1 MQFSKLDQYQDNQ
14 GAICLRFYF
23 DQEYETEAPQ
33 THYIKIGD
41 ITGKLFLSCSLTG
54 GYYESLWSPSQQQS
68 QLIISECC
76 KLVGGEE
83 NLRKLI
89 KQGQPTNTGI
99 TLAIADNT
107 GGVQWV
113 GKSAQAVTA

>member
-14 GAICLRFYF
+14 GDICLRFYF
-23 DQEYETEAPQ
+23 DQDYETEAPQ
-33 THYIKIGD
+33 THYVKIGD
-41 ITGKLFLSCSLTG
+41 VTGKLFLSCSLTG
-54 GYYESLWSPSQQQS
+54 GYYESLWSPSEQHG

-76 KLVGGEE
+76 ELVGGEE

-89 KQGQPTNTGI
+89 KQGKPTSVGI

-107 GGVQWV
+107 SGVQWV
-113 GKSAQAVTA
+113 GKYALTATA